1 MQKQKQSSRQRRKNK
16 TVSTRKFILNSS
28 LKFGFAVLLALAFL
42 TVHVANVSAK
52 PKKAK
57 NGTIR
62 ILTNPGGLLLTI
74 DGKPHGE
81 TLIEYR
87 DIDLDAGMHSIQITL
102 PNGQYWI
109 RQIDLP
115 AGRVKCV
122 VVNYKPLPPLPK
134 SPCPFPL
141 SVSAPKQVTEGE
153 IITYTADVSYTGIGP
168 LKYMWKVAPSSAKV
182 ISGLGTATL
191 NVDSTGLGG
200 QRITATLTAGDGSA
214 DPACARTVQAVS
226 VIAPIEK
233 KMIVAREFDECNNC
247 TFDDQKARLD
257 NLAVELQNDP
267 STRGYILAYGGRMS
281 PIGQVEKLM
290 SRARDY
296 LVTQR
301 GIDASR
307 LVVVNGGFR
316 EADSVELWIVPSGA
330 AAPQP
335 TPTLQAGDVN
345 PGKGRRKP

>member
-1 MQKQKQSSRQRRKNK
+1 MA
-16 TVSTRKFILNSS
+16 TRKFILGFS
-28 LKFGFAVLLALAFL
+28 LLLAFAFCAMQMP
-42 TVHVANVSAK
+42 TATAK
-52 PKKAK
+52 PKKVK
-57 NGTIR
+57 YGTIK

-74 DGKPHGE
+74 DGKPQGE
-81 TLIEYR
+81 TLTEYR
-87 DIDLDAGMHSIQITL
+87 AIDLEPGVHSLQLTL

-109 RQIDLP
+109 REVELP
-115 AGRVKCV
+115 AGRIKCV

-141 SVSAPKQVTEGE
+141 NISAPKQVTDGE
-153 IITYTADVSYTGIGP
+153 IITYTADVSYTGNAP
-168 LKYMWKVAPSSAKV
+168 LKYTWKVTPSNAKV

-200 QRITATLTAGDGSA
+200 QRITATLVADDGSA
-214 DPACARTVQAVS
+214 DPACVQTVQTVS
-226 VIAPIEK
+226 MVAPIEK
-233 KMIVAREFDECNNC
+233 KVIVAREFDECNNC

-267 STRGYILAYGGRMS
+267 STRGYIVAYGGRMS

-316 EADSVELWIVPSGA
+316 EEDSVELWLVPSGA

-335 TPTLQAGDVN
+335 RPTVQAGEVN
-345 PGKGRRKP
+345 PGKRRKP